1 MRIRSD
7 IPSRGGQS
15 KRDTEGLDRWGPCIV
30 PPSLRLRV
38 HRLSHPVHERTH
50 PNPRSHASSIPHRLD
65 ELPWHQQKGVS
76 SGRPISHSRAGSPV
90 QQHGPTGT
98 GVSQEAP
105 HLAVGILANMAD
117 VQWDPILGM
126 DPVPDQ
132 SHTVRPSMGP
142 SCQRANAVRFPT
154 GTKHIKTA
162 PGIQIESSQEKAPPK
177 RGSPTILN
185 LGSNYSGSMGVTT
198 TAIRSATA
206 G

>member
-15 KRDTEGLDRWGPCIV
+15 KRDTEGLNRWGPCIV

-98 GVSQEAP
+98 GVSQESP
-105 HLAVGILANMAD
+105 SSGSWHSCQHGGRAVGSD
-117 VQWDPILGM
+117 SRYG
-126 DPVPDQ
+126 
-132 SHTVRPSMGP
+132 SGP
-142 SCQRANAVRFPT
+142 GSVTYC
-154 GTKHIKTA
+154 
-162 PGIQIESSQEKAPPK
+162 SSQHGSVLSTGE
-177 RGSPTILN
+177 RGPFPDRN
-185 LGSNYSGSMGVTT
+185 QAHQDRARHPN
-198 TAIRSATA
+198 
-206 G
+206 